1 LSVARKLTALILIA
15 LIPLVALSWLWLSSE
30 ISRNITAPSAALAG
44 TQTVESLLPLLRTTE
59 ELRGLV
65 AARAAGDPSVEP
77 EIQRLSEE
85 LSEEVERAR
94 AVQPNAELREFV
106 ARRLPSLPP
115 EEPVPLPP
123 DASPADAIVEY
134 QELVDTLLTVAHDA
148 GAYSGLLAAADYRER
163 LYANVALTSMPR
175 LLDDLYI
182 IRDLSRVA
190 AIRGQLLPEEE
201 QLLIANIDSARVRID
216 RLQMSKEEI
225 SARQPGD
232 RTLLVEGAER
242 RAEMTAAFLD
252 DARALLLSAELTAA
266 EAQSF
271 TRRSN
276 EVISA
281 IALDRDIL
289 SDLEGRFEARRAAGR
304 SQIAAAVSLNV
315 LALLAICGI
324 GGLLL
329 RDVLGNL
336 RVAVQFATAIAA
348 GRRDVELRRVAHDEF
363 GTLHTALH
371 EMLDSIREAEHQLVA
386 SNHELTQQA
395 RVRQG
400 QLDAASTI
408 RREPA
413 PEPLAQ
419 AILAQLAA
427 TVGAASG
434 CLYLARNGSIKAAA
448 GFCLPPEREG
458 ISLKLGHGI
467 AGQAA
472 AERRTLRASATPD
485 GALRLVTCAGD
496 AEVREVIA
504 VPLEFSEVL
513 VGVVELATLG
523 TLNEADVAC
532 LEALTEIV
540 AAGLLSALTREQIEE
555 LLEETTQQREALQGA
570 NEELAQRASELETQ
584 QSELEE
590 VNRELQA
597 QSDQLEHQKEELEA
611 ANQALRASQAEIV
624 DKVKSLELANR
635 YKSEFLANMSHELRT
650 PLNSI
655 LILAKL
661 LAENEDAKLDP
672 DTVASA
678 ATIHA
683 AGRDLLT
690 LINDILDLA
699 KVEAGKLT
707 LASARIEL
715 SGLASDL
722 ERAFA
727 PQMRERGLEFTAK
740 VSDACPTYVHSD
752 RLRVEQVLR
761 NFLSNAVKFTEQG
774 RVDLIFDAAPA
785 SAPGY
790 AVSLSVSD
798 TGIGIP
804 LDQQEAVFEAFQQA
818 DGSTE
823 RRYGG
828 TGLGLSIA
836 RAFAERLGGRV
847 TLKSQ
852 PGEGSCFTLLLPLR
866 LEATS
871 GPTDATAPLAVPA
884 EPARGR
890 TILDGAG
897 AGPIVVAIDDD
908 RQAARRGDPI
918 VLIIEDDPDFAAT
931 LVRGVR
937 RAGLKA
943 VVAYDAERGLDDAR
957 ALEPVA
963 IILDHRLPGMSGQS
977 ALAHLK
983 LDPRTR
989 HLPVHVISIDD
1000 IGRDV
1005 RRRGAAGFVHKPA
1018 RDEDIERVIEDLV
1031 SRTSASSRRVL
1042 LVEDDGAERAAVT
1055 KLLAATEA
1063 DVIAVGSADEALD
1076 KLRQGRFDC
1085 VVLDLK
1091 LRGTSGFDFLSSLE
1105 REPGSPPPVIVY
1117 TGRDLSNEEIDHLE
1131 QRAGSIII
1139 KGAKSPE
1146 RLLDE
1151 VTLYLHSVEDRLPDQ
1166 HRDMLA
1172 RARRG
1177 AHDLSGRRILIA
1189 DDDMRNVYS
1198 LRRALQGFGVA
1209 IEVATTGRAAVA
1221 RLAEQPS
1228 VDLVLMDVMM
1238 PDLDGLEATRQLR
1251 RQRATADL
1259 PIIALTAKAM
1269 KGDRELCLAAGAND
1283 YLAKPVEIS
1292 ELLDRVEL
1300 WLQ

>member
-1 LSVARKLTALILIA
+1 VSVAKKLAALILIA
-15 LIPLVALSWLWLSSE
+15 LIPLLALSGLWLSGE
-30 ISRNITAPSAALAG
+30 VSRTITAPSAALAG
-44 TQTVESLLPLLRTTE
+44 TKTVESLLPLLRTAE
-59 ELRGLV
+59 ELRGL
-65 AARAAGDPSVEP
+65 AARRAAGDASVQPEIELLSVE
-77 EIQRLSEE
+77 LTDG
-85 LSEEVERAR
+85 VNRAR
-94 AVQPNAELREFV
+94 AEQPTEQLREFV
-106 ARRLPSLPP
+106 ARRLPALAPG
-115 EEPVPLPP
+115 EPVAL
-123 DASPADAIVEY
+123 SPALSPTEAMAEY
-134 QELVDTLLTVAHDA
+134 QELIDTLLTVAHDA

-163 LYANVALTSMPR
+163 LYANIALTALPR

-182 IRDLSRVA
+182 VRDLARLA
-190 AIRGQLLPEEE
+190 ELRGDLLPDEE
-201 QLLIANIDSARVRID
+201 QLLLANLDSSRTRLD
-216 RLQMSKEEI
+216 RLQMTKEEV
-225 SARQPGD
+225 SARQLGD
-232 RTLLVEGAER
+232 ASSLTQGSQQ
-242 RAEMTAAFLD
+242 RAELAYAYLD
-252 DARALLLSAELTAA
+252 DARALLLSDDIRATEA
-266 EAQSF
+266 EALA
-271 TRRSN
+271 RRSN
-276 EVISA
+276 EVTA
-281 IALDRDIL
+281 ELARDLDIL
-289 SDLEGRFEARRAAGR
+289 RDLEGRFEARQSSGRAR
-304 SQIAAAVSLNV
+304 IAAAVTLNGM
-315 LALLAICGI
+315 ALLAICGL
-324 GGLLL
+324 GAFLL

-336 RVAVQFATAIAA
+336 KVAVDFATSIAA
-348 GRRDVELRRVAHDEF
+348 GRRDVELRKVARDEF
-363 GTLHTALH
+363 GTLHGALRD
-371 EMLDSIREAEHQLVA
+371 MLDSIRQAEHQLVN
-386 SNHELTQQA
+386 SNRELTQQA

-400 QLDAASTI
+400 QVDAASTI

-434 CLYLARNGSIKAAA
+434 CLYLARNGSIDAAA

-458 ISLKLGHGI
+458 SSLKLGHGI

-472 AERRTLRASATPD
+472 AERRTLRASAAPD

-504 VPLEFSEVL
+504 VPLEFSEVR
-513 VGVVELATLG
+513 VGVVELASLG
-523 TLNEADVAC
+523 MLNEVDVAC

-555 LLEETTQQREALQGA
+555 LLQETTQQREALREA
-570 NEELAQRASELETQ
+570 NEELAHRAAEMEMQQTEL
-584 QSELEE
+584 SE

-611 ANQALRASQAEIV
+611 ANQALRTSQAEIV
-624 DKVKSLELANR
+624 DKVESLEVASR

-661 LAENEDAKLDP
+661 LAEDEEAKLDP

-707 LASARIEL
+707 LASERIEL
-715 SGLASDL
+715 RELASDL

-727 PQMRERGLEFTAK
+727 PQMRERGLAFAASITP
-740 VSDACPTYVHSD
+740 ACPTYVDSD

-774 RVDLIFDAAPA
+774 RVNLNFDAAPA
-785 SAPGY
+785 SARGY

-804 LDQQEAVFEAFQQA
+804 LDEQEAVFEAFRQG

-836 RAFAERLGGRV
+836 RAFAERLGGTI
-847 TLKSQ
+847 TLTSQ
-852 PGEGSCFTLLLPLR
+852 VGEGSCFTLLLPPR
-866 LEATS
+866 LEVTA
-871 GPTDATAPLAVPA
+871 GATDAATARPA
-884 EPARGR
+884 ASGAPTRGR
-890 TILDGAG
+890 AIADGEGPADGAL
-897 AGPIVVAIDDD
+897 DDD

-918 VLIIEDDPDFAAT
+918 VLIIEDDPEFAAT

-937 RAGLKA
+937 RAGLQA
-943 VVAYDAERGLDDAR
+943 VVACDAERGLDDAR
-957 ALEPVA
+957 SLEPVA
-963 IILDHRLPGMSGQS
+963 ILLDHRLPGMSGQS

-989 HLPVHVISIDD
+989 HLPVHVISIDE

-1005 RRRGAAGFVHKPA
+1005 RRRGAAGFMHKPA
-1018 RDEDIERVIEDLV
+1018 RDEDIERVLEDLMN
-1031 SRTSASSRRVL
+1031 RTSASSRRVL
-1042 LVEDDGAERAAVT
+1042 LVEDDGAERQAVQ

-1063 DVIAVGSADEALD
+1063 EVVAVGSAEEALE
-1076 KLRQGRFDC
+1076 KVRQGRFDC
-1085 VVLDLK
+1085 VILDLK

-1105 REPGSPPPVIVY
+1105 REPVPPPPVIVY